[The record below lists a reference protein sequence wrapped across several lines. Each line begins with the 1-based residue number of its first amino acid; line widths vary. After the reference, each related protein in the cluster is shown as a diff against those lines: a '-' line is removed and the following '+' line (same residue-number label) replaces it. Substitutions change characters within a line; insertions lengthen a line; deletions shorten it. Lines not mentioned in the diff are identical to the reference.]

1 MKSKM
6 VERIFTIGVIV
17 EAVLFLAV
25 VITAATSLGGGN
37 LSTIITF
44 LTIFLILIEV
54 VAIGLLVY
62 YLVLFFQDKSVEN
75 KEI

>member
-6 VERIFTIGVIV
+6 VERIFIIGVIV
-17 EAVLFLAV
+17 EAVLFLCV

-37 LSTIITF
+37 LSTIISF
-44 LTIFLILIEV
+44 LIIFLVLIEV

-62 YLVLFFQDKSVEN
+62 YLVLFFQDKSVEQ
-75 KEI
+75 KEV

>member
-6 VERIFTIGVIV
+6 VERVFIIGVIV
-17 EAVLFLAV
+17 EAVLFLCV

-44 LTIFLILIEV
+44 LTIFLVLIEV

-62 YLVLFFQDKSVEN
+62 YLVLFFQDKSVEQR
-75 KEI
+75 EV

>member
-6 VERIFTIGVIV
+6 VERIFIICVIV
-17 EAVLFLAV
+17 EAVLFLCV

-44 LTIFLILIEV
+44 LIIFLVLIEV

-62 YLVLFFQDKSVEN
+62 YLVLFFQDKSVEQ
-75 KEI
+75 KEV

>member
-1 MKSKM
+1 MKLKM

-25 VITAATSLGGGN
+25 VITAATSLGAGN
-37 LSTIITF
+37 LATIITF

-54 VAIGLLVY
+54 VGIGLLVY
-62 YLVLFFQDKSVEN
+62 YLVLFFQEKSVES

>member
-6 VERIFTIGVIV
+6 VERIFIIGVIV

-37 LSTIITF
+37 LATIITF

-62 YLVLFFQDKSVEN
+62 YLVLFFQEKSLEN

>member
-6 VERIFTIGVIV
+6 NERIFIIGVIV

-44 LTIFLILIEV
+44 LTIFLVLIEV
-54 VAIGLLVY
+54 VAIGLLVF
-62 YLVLFFQDKSVEN
+62 YLVLFFQDRSIEQKGV
-75 KEI
+75 